1 MPQTNTFANFSSV
14 RSSLDIACNQARR
27 RSVVME
33 IICSPWLVHRLY
45 SIAGRRKNLTLSL
58 PDLLEHPTMAH
69 ITIFTHQLHEKLRL
83 LVRLQANSRQRFR
96 RCSTIWLPRLV
107 TIVSEKLYTDGR
119 SKFLKCCSLATITA
133 IA

>member
-14 RSSLDIACNQARR
+14 RSSLDIACIRARR

-33 IICSPWLVHRLY
+33 IICSPWLVTT
-45 SIAGRRKNLTLSL
+45 AGRRQNLTLSL

-83 LVRLQANSRQRFR
+83 LVGLQANSRLRFR
-96 RCSTIWLPRLV
+96 RCSTIWPPRLV
-107 TIVSEKLYTDGR
+107 TIVSEKLY
-119 SKFLKCCSLATITA
+119 SFYVHVLVVVQS
-133 IA
+133 